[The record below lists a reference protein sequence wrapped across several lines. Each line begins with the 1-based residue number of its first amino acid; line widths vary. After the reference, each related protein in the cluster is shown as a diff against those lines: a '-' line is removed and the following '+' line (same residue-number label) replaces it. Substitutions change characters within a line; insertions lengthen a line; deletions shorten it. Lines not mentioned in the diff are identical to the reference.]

1 MREAVDAKAKPDAG
15 CAAISMVPELR
26 NYLIYALCYFE
37 AGHTVLPEW
46 LGARPLPDFGMLARR
61 GYRRCPFST
70 ACADDRGSAEYNGR
84 LAGRASKLIP
94 RMRRELIY
102 FLVAIQ
108 VLTRLPVP
116 RMHGFAERWVERG
129 VKYFPLTGAIVGAV
143 CAIVLLGASHLW
155 HGVLPALLAVAAGI
169 LITGGLHE
177 DGFADFFDSMGGATR
192 EARLAIMKDS
202 RIGTYGALALGA
214 GVAVKLFALSEL
226 PLWTAAAGLV
236 AAHAGG
242 RLATVAVI
250 SLLPYAG
257 GISAAKIKPLGRGVT
272 RADLAI
278 AGIFGLLPLLLLRGG
293 YALPA
298 LAVSACAA
306 LAVALC
312 ARRLL
317 GGYTGDVL
325 GAVEQIYEITFLLA
339 LAACV

>member
-1 MREAVDAKAKPDAG
+1 MR
-15 CAAISMVPELR
+15 
-26 NYLIYALCYFE
+26 
-37 AGHTVLPEW
+37 
-46 LGARPLPDFGMLARR
+46 
-61 GYRRCPFST
+61 
-70 ACADDRGSAEYNGR
+70 
-84 LAGRASKLIP
+84 

-102 FLVAIQ
+102 FLVAVQ

-116 RMHGFAERWVERG
+116 RMQGFADRWMERG
-129 VKYFPLTGAIVGAV
+129 VKYFPLTGAIVGVAS
-143 CAIVLLGASHLW
+143 AAVLLVAAQLW
-155 HGVLPALLAVAAGI
+155 HGLLPALLAVAAGI

-177 DGFADFFDSMGGATR
+177 DGFADFFNSMGGATR

-214 GVAVKLFALSEL
+214 GVAIKIFALSGL
-226 PLWTAAAGLV
+226 PLWTAAAGLI

-242 RLATVAVI
+242 RLAAVTVI

-278 AGIFGLLPLLLLRGG
+278 AAAFGLLPLLLLPGRF
-293 YALPA
+293 AVTA
-298 LAVSACAA
+298 LASGAIAA
-306 LAVALC
+306 LIAAQG

-325 GAVEQIYEITFLLA
+325 GAVEQIYEISFLLA

>member
-1 MREAVDAKAKPDAG
+1 
-15 CAAISMVPELR
+15 
-26 NYLIYALCYFE
+26 
-37 AGHTVLPEW
+37 
-46 LGARPLPDFGMLARR
+46 
-61 GYRRCPFST
+61 
-70 ACADDRGSAEYNGR
+70 
-84 LAGRASKLIP
+84 
-94 RMRRELIY
+94 MRREFIY
-102 FLVAIQ
+102 FLVAVQ

-116 RMHGFAERWVERG
+116 RMQGFAERWMERG

-143 CAIVLLGASHLW
+143 CALILFGASHLW
-155 HGVLPALLAVAAGI
+155 HGVLPAIITVAAGI

-214 GVAVKLFALSEL
+214 GVAIKIFALAGL

-242 RLATVAVI
+242 RLAAVAVI

-278 AGIFGLLPLLLLRGG
+278 AGVFGLLPLLLLP
-293 YALPA
+293 AAFAFPA
-298 LAVSACAA
+298 LAAGAGAA
-306 LAVALC
+306 LIAALG

-325 GAVEQIYEITFLLA
+325 GAVEQIYEIAFLLG